1 MTVSRRDLLKIAA
14 LGAGGALLSTNALA
28 AAKSTKSSVTDKRP
42 PFEME
47 TDVLVVGGGPAGLAT
62 ACTAARQGVKVILLE
77 KYGFCG
83 GVSVA
88 GMSGTICGAFMSSN
102 NPKAKADRL
111 VYGFCEEFIQ
121 VMNKRQG
128 LTDPMKYGDTFLIVH
143 EPSIWKDA
151 ADFMLQQAGVKILYH
166 TTVTEALVEGNDRIA
181 GVQAFTKQGKL
192 SIRAKVTV
200 DCSGDADVTTMAGF
214 RTFMGKDGVVQN
226 PTMFFRLANVDMKAF
241 MAKMGEDTIVNEEIQ
256 KLISDLYKSKK
267 YYLPRS
273 KIFLFPTTRP
283 GELLCNATRAIGRDG
298 RELNPIYVEDMTEA
312 EIEGRLQARDYA
324 RFLKDYMDG
333 CKDSYLEDTATQVG
347 VRQTRSIE
355 GVDKLKEE
363 DVEKGRKR
371 KDGVVQS
378 AWPIEL
384 HKGEKP
390 KLVWLYDDYYE
401 IPYNAYVP
409 EKGESLLVA
418 GRCLSAEHAAMASA
432 RVTAQC
438 FAAGHAIGH
447 AAAISVKEKV
457 QPRKI
462 KGEYIRMVLMK
473 DGARFR

>member
-1 MTVSRRDLLKIAA
+1 
-14 LGAGGALLSTNALA
+14 
-28 AAKSTKSSVTDKRP
+28 
-42 PFEME
+42 
-47 TDVLVVGGGPAGLAT
+47 
-62 ACTAARQGVKVILLE
+62 
-77 KYGFCG
+77 
-83 GVSVA
+83 
-88 GMSGTICGAFMSSN
+88 
-102 NPKAKADRL
+102 
-111 VYGFCEEFIQ
+111 
-121 VMNKRQG
+121 
-128 LTDPMKYGDTFLIVH
+128 
-143 EPSIWKDA
+143 
-151 ADFMLQQAGVKILYH
+151 
-166 TTVTEALVEGNDRIA
+166 
-181 GVQAFTKQGKL
+181 
-192 SIRAKVTV
+192 
-200 DCSGDADVTTMAGF
+200 
-214 RTFMGKDGVVQN
+214 
-226 PTMFFRLANVDMKAF
+226 
-241 MAKMGEDTIVNEEIQ
+241 
-256 KLISDLYKSKK
+256 
-267 YYLPRS
+267 
-273 KIFLFPTTRP
+273 
-283 GELLCNATRAIGRDG
+283 
-298 RELNPIYVEDMTEA
+298 
-312 EIEGRLQARDYA
+312 
-324 RFLKDYMDG
+324 MDG